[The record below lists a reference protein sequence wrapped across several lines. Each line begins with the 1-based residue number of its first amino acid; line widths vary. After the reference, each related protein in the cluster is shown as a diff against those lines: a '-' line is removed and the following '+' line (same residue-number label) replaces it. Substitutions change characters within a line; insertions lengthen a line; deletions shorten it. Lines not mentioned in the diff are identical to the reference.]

1 MKKLLWLDL
10 EMTGLDENKDKI
22 LEVAAIVTNLE
33 LKTIDSYESVF
44 FQPPEVLAEMN
55 DWCKKTHKESGL
67 VDRVPTGK
75 QTDQVESDLIS
86 LIEKHFKAKDRVVI
100 AGNSIH
106 NDRRFIDRY
115 LSKFASRLHYRM
127 IDVSS
132 YKEIFRE
139 RYGMKF
145 EKRNSHRAIEDI
157 HESIRELSYYLS
169 FIVIPDKK
177 SDKKVSSHDSSK

>member
-10 EMTGLDENKDKI
+10 EMTGLDETQDKI
-22 LEVAAIVTNLE
+22 LEVAAVVSDYQMKILST
-33 LKTIDSYESVF
+33 YESVV
-44 FQPPEVLAEMN
+44 FQTPDVLAQMN

-67 VDRVPTGK
+67 TAKVPDGK
-75 QTDQVESDLIS
+75 PIEQVEKDLID
-86 LIEKHFKAKDRVVI
+86 LINAHFQDKERVVI

-115 LSKFASRLHYRM
+115 LTKFASRLHYRM

-139 RYGMKF
+139 KYGKKF
-145 EKRNSHRAIEDI
+145 EKKNSHRAIEDI
-157 HESIRELSYYLS
+157 YESIRELNYYLS
-169 FIVIPDKK
+169 FVVVPGI
-177 SDKKVSSHDSSK
+177 SSHKEKKE